1 MNPIRK
7 RRLLLIL
14 ALLAA
19 SGVAAALVT
28 LALRENITYL
38 YTPSQVYAGEAAE
51 QAVFRLGGMVAKNS
65 LKREQGTLKVQFGVT
80 DGDAVMTAHYE
91 GILPDLFRENQAVIA
106 TGRRERATRSSPP
119 RCWPNTTSSTC
130 RAKWPRPWAR
140 RTKSTRLKT
149 SRPPTPPNREPTEC
163 CPSLAC

>member
-1 MNPIRK
+1 MNPTRK

-19 SGVAAALVT
+19 AGVAAVLVT

-38 YTPSQVYAGEAAE
+38 YTPSQVYDGEAAD

-65 LKREQGTLKVQFGVT
+65 LKREEGTLKVSFGVT

-106 TGRRERATRSSPP
+106 TGRREGDAFIATKVLAKHDEEYMP
-119 RCWPNTTSSTC
+119 REVAEAMGKAHQKHDVPDAGEANA
-130 RAKWPRPWAR
+130 AKPGGY
-140 RTKSTRLKT
+140 
-149 SRPPTPPNREPTEC
+149 
-163 CPSLAC
+163 

>member
-38 YTPSQVYAGEAAE
+38 YTPSQVYAGEAAD
-51 QAVFRLGGMVAKNS
+51 QAVLRLGGMVAKDT
-65 LKREQGTLKVQFGVT
+65 LKREEGTLKVQFGVT

-91 GILPDLFRENQAVIA
+91 GILPDLFRENQAVVA
-106 TGRRERATRSSPP
+106 TGRREGDVFIATQVL
-119 RCWPNTTSSTC
+119 
-130 RAKWPRPWAR
+130 AKHDEQYMPKEVADAMG
-140 RTKSTRLKT
+140 KAHEKHKVE
-149 SRPPTPPNREPTEC
+149 TPPAGEAKTGGY
-163 CPSLAC
+163 

>member
-1 MNPIRK
+1 MNPTRK

-38 YTPSQVYAGEAAE
+38 YTPSQVYAGEAAD

-65 LKREQGTLKVQFGVT
+65 LKREEGTLKVQFGVT
-80 DGDAVMTAHYE
+80 DGDAVMVAHYE

-106 TGRRERATRSSPP
+106 TGRREGDVFVATQVLAKHDEQYMP
-119 RCWPNTTSSTC
+119 REVAEAMGKAHDKHKVEDKAADGGPAAD
-130 RAKWPRPWAR
+130 AKPGAY
-140 RTKSTRLKT
+140 
-149 SRPPTPPNREPTEC
+149 
-163 CPSLAC
+163 

>member
-14 ALLAA
+14 ALVAA
-19 SGVAAALVT
+19 SGVAATLVA

-38 YTPSQVYAGEAAE
+38 YTPSQVYAGEAAD

-65 LKREQGTLKVQFGVT
+65 LHREEGTLKVSFGVT
-80 DGDAVMTAHYE
+80 DGDAVMTARYE

-106 TGRRERATRSSPP
+106 TGSLHDGVFV
-119 RCWPNTTSSTC
+119 STEVL
-130 RAKWPRPWAR
+130 AKHDENYMPKELADAMGKAH
-140 RTKSTRLKT
+140 TKHDVAM
-149 SRPPTPPNREPTEC
+149 PETPAAPQR
-163 CPSLAC
+163 

>member
-1 MNPIRK
+1 MNPVRK

-14 ALLAA
+14 ALVAA
-19 SGVAAALVT
+19 SGVAAALVA

-38 YTPSQVYAGEAAE
+38 YTPSQVYAGEAAD

-65 LKREQGTLKVQFGVT
+65 LKREDGTLKVSFGVT

-106 TGRRERATRSSPP
+106 TGRREGDEFIATQVLAKHDEQYMP
-119 RCWPNTTSSTC
+119 REVAEAMGKAHVKHNVPAEGEAATDA
-130 RAKWPRPWAR
+130 AKPGGY
-140 RTKSTRLKT
+140 
-149 SRPPTPPNREPTEC
+149 
-163 CPSLAC
+163 

>member
-38 YTPSQVYAGEAAE
+38 YTPSQVYAGEAAD
-51 QAVFRLGGMVAKNS
+51 QAVFRLGGMVAKDT
-65 LKREQGTLKVQFGVT
+65 LKREEGTLKVSFGVT
-80 DGDAVMTAHYE
+80 DGDAVMTARFE

-106 TGRRERATRSSPP
+106 TGRRVGDEFHATQVL
-119 RCWPNTTSSTC
+119 
-130 RAKWPRPWAR
+130 AKHDEQYMPKEVADAMGKAHEKHKVEAAPAGEA
-140 RTKSTRLKT
+140 K
-149 SRPPTPPNREPTEC
+149 PGGY
-163 CPSLAC
+163 

>member
-38 YTPSQVYAGEAAE
+38 YTPSQVYAGEAAD
-51 QAVFRLGGMVAKNS
+51 QAVFRLGGMVAKDT
-65 LKREQGTLKVQFGVT
+65 LKREEGTLKVQFGVT
-80 DGDAVMTAHYE
+80 DGDAIMTAHYE
-91 GILPDLFRENQAVIA
+91 GILPDLFRENQAVVA
-106 TGRRERATRSSPP
+106 TGRREGDVFIATQVL
-119 RCWPNTTSSTC
+119 
-130 RAKWPRPWAR
+130 AKHDEQYMPKEVADAMGKAHEKHKVEAAPAGEA
-140 RTKSTRLKT
+140 K
-149 SRPPTPPNREPTEC
+149 PGGY
-163 CPSLAC
+163 